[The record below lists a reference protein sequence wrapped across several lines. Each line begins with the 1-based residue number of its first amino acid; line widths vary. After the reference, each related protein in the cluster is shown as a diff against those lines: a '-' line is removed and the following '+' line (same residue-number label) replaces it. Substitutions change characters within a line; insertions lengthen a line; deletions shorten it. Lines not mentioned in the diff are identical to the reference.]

1 MKMTAVLLVAFLL
14 LLFWGVLAQAQGGS
28 VEAGDRFFK
37 SYFIWVL
44 GVVPL
49 PAFKSLALLACL
61 NLLASMYARLPRG
74 FKFAGLWLMHV
85 ALLVLLAGSLVGSTL
100 YKEYSGYRMVL
111 ASAGNVAEKVVFF
124 SVDDSLNLAPVEI
137 PEKSLAYSVNYR
149 GRVDGVMGATVD
161 LYSASYNPL
170 RLVPYAFMVLFL
182 GGAILHYAGVV
193 RKKTKGSRLEK
204 STVLERP
211 GKFFFVPLTIV
222 LMVLLGLGACRI
234 DEAWDSETVM
244 DEGRARPLDSYARGF
259 LDDLSG
265 KVNFKV
271 PDGSRLAAIEVFKT
285 VAADSSRA
293 NAWPLFKVLRGDIL
307 QALNLEKESRYVSFR
322 QLNQSRN
329 LLELYASRS
338 DDHPGTLEARR
349 LLYNVRR
356 YENVASGGVKPENS
370 ASDWKTCL
378 EVAYHRIN
386 FALWAFIL
394 AVLAGASALANMAF
408 KSPKIDSVANAFCA
422 STLFSLVLML
432 VWRLMVAGRPPMAS
446 LYEIVLWVAMLFAA
460 FETVAYFLCKNRTFS
475 LIVPVTAMVAVLLF
489 FAKFVL
495 EVGDTFQAIPAV
507 LNSSVFLT
515 VHVFTIAVGFAG
527 VILSGVVAH
536 LVLLRSGSALP
547 SVQNPKGSPLYS
559 LLYGSLAFGAVFT
572 IVGTL
577 LGGVWADYAWGR
589 FWGFDPKENGALFV
603 ILWTMLLLHLRAG
616 RLVSDRGFAVLNSF
630 NILVTFLCW
639 FGINLLGVGLHSYGF
654 QSGSV
659 LWLTSFVLLDSIAV
673 AVIYVATRRNSSKL
687 SKNF

>member
-1 MKMTAVLLVAFLL
+1 
-14 LLFWGVLAQAQGGS
+14 
-28 VEAGDRFFK
+28 
-37 SYFIWVL
+37 
-44 GVVPL
+44 
-49 PAFKSLALLACL
+49 
-61 NLLASMYARLPRG
+61 
-74 FKFAGLWLMHV
+74 
-85 ALLVLLAGSLVGSTL
+85 
-100 YKEYSGYRMVL
+100 
-111 ASAGNVAEKVVFF
+111 
-124 SVDDSLNLAPVEI
+124 
-137 PEKSLAYSVNYR
+137 
-149 GRVDGVMGATVD
+149 
-161 LYSASYNPL
+161 
-170 RLVPYAFMVLFL
+170 
-182 GGAILHYAGVV
+182 
-193 RKKTKGSRLEK
+193 
-204 STVLERP
+204 
-211 GKFFFVPLTIV
+211 
-222 LMVLLGLGACRI
+222 
-234 DEAWDSETVM
+234 
-244 DEGRARPLDSYARGF
+244 
-259 LDDLSG
+259 
-265 KVNFKV
+265 
-271 PDGSRLAAIEVFKT
+271 
-285 VAADSSRA
+285 
-293 NAWPLFKVLRGDIL
+293 
-307 QALNLEKESRYVSFR
+307 
-322 QLNQSRN
+322 
-329 LLELYASRS
+329 
-338 DDHPGTLEARR
+338 
-349 LLYNVRR
+349 
-356 YENVASGGVKPENS
+356 
-370 ASDWKTCL
+370 
-378 EVAYHRIN
+378 
-386 FALWAFIL
+386 
-394 AVLAGASALANMAF
+394 
-408 KSPKIDSVANAFCA
+408 
-422 STLFSLVLML
+422 
-432 VWRLMVAGRPPMAS
+432 MAS

-654 QSGSV
+654 QSDSV